1 MIEVFKQQF
10 QSTMSLEEKINR
22 TRELLQ
28 IIALKIMYDKNI
40 FNNISF
46 TGGTALRIIF
56 DLKRFS
62 EDLDFSLIS
71 KQGYDFDK
79 INKELIRGFKLY
91 GLDIDSKSKGEKTVN
106 STFLKFKGLLKELGL
121 SALKDQT
128 LSIKIDIDTNP
139 PAGGNTVN
147 KLINKTYMFSV
158 IHFDLASMFATKL
171 HACFYRTYIKGS
183 DWYDFIWY
191 LSKKIKPN
199 YLFLNNAIKQTQG
212 HNPKIDK
219 NNLKTFLLDKIQEI
233 NFELAKKDVER
244 FLEDKSELK
253 LLDLKIIKTTIETMD

>member
-1 MIEVFKQQF
+1 MMEVFKQQF
-10 QSTMSLEEKINR
+10 QSDMSLEEKINR

-28 IIALKIMYDKNI
+28 IIALKIMYDQNI

-46 TGGTALRIIF
+46 TGGTALRILF

-71 KQGYDFDK
+71 KSEYDFDK
-79 INKELIRGFKLY
+79 INKELVRGFKLY
-91 GLDIDSKSKGEKTVN
+91 GLDIDSKPKGEKTVH

-139 PAGGNTVN
+139 PAGGNTEN

-158 IHFDLASMFATKL
+158 IHFDLPSMFATKL
-171 HACFYRTYIKGS
+171 HACFYRTYIKGR

-199 YLFLNNAIKQTQG
+199 YTLLNNAINQTQG
-212 HNPKIDK
+212 ENPKIDE
-219 NNLKTFLLDKIQEI
+219 NNLKTFLLGKIKNI
-233 NFELAKKDVER
+233 NFDLAKKDVER

-253 LLDLKIIKTTIETMD
+253 LLDLKIIKNTIETTY